1 VVRCLC
7 GTGGACD
14 NCSGGPSR
22 VQQVRRP
29 SPSIPPGSP
38 SPPSLRRSRP
48 KWARAASRA
57 RRRSQRTEQ
66 SVSRSPVSP
75 RACAPGSNLVP
86 PGLRSERAWV
96 AQSGACS
103 DRGTDVS
110 PDPVSAEPARCPR
123 DKIPSRRSPLPASAA
138 QNVDTGGVDLVG
150 EWAPHGVSWTGSR
163 GTGCAMRST
172 QSRQCPSERT
182 QTVAA
187 PRFLRPSSP
196 RVMLS
201 SLSPPLPPR
210 TRGVRSLHGKAGSG
224 CEGGGGGGLEWTW
237 YTLNVRL
244 CPSLVVV
251 VVCVCVC
258 VVVKCGVR
266 RASGAWSPSRP
277 GGGGGEADHDG

>member
-1 VVRCLC
+1 MRGSRERRGAGQGVGKGWIVAVLGMGGRATSVRAVRLVC
-7 GTGGACD
+7 
-14 NCSGGPSR
+14 NK
-22 VQQVRRP
+22 VRRP

-86 PGLRSERAWV
+86 PGLRSERARV

-110 PDPVSAEPARCPR
+110 PDPVSAEPARYPR
-123 DKIPSRRSPLPASAA
+123 EKIPSRRLNVSSSPPLPASAA

-187 PRFLRPSSP
+187 PRFLRPSSTP
-196 RVMLS
+196 RHALQLVS
-201 SLSPPLPPR
+201 SPPSPHPWCPFPPWES
-210 TRGVRSLHGKAGSG
+210 GVRLRRRRRRRAGVDMIYSKCSCVSISG
-224 CEGGGGGGLEWTW
+224 CCCVWC
-237 YTLNVRL
+237 V
-244 CPSLVVV
+244 SL
-251 VVCVCVC
+251 
-258 VVVKCGVR
+258 
-266 RASGAWSPSRP
+266 
-277 GGGGGEADHDG
+277 